1 MLKKTKITI
10 SQYKTDEIIILA
22 LAASI
27 FFTVYAVVAMM
38 IFVILYLL
46 RQNRLNN
53 ILASTPGSQYL
64 ILFCPLTLVVS
75 MIRDNPEG
83 VLLAYAFS
91 AFFLIALFIR
101 SVMTRPLFEALIAT
115 SCAASAFSFIV
126 IVFQRI
132 FCDDNPLYRAAS
144 SFMNANYYA
153 AATEVLILF
162 CFYKCFI
169 LPSAD
174 HKARRFYL
182 AALLWNVLGLYLS
195 DCRTAF
201 IALAVAVPVMLI
213 MNGQKKALACVLG
226 LEALILSAA
235 YIMPVF
241 FPRFGDTVSDL
252 ELRIGIWQ
260 TALLGIIRQPLFGWG
275 GDAYIRIFSRYGGPE
290 ATHAHNLLLDP
301 LLNYGLAGT
310 VLLGLYVRSNLRAI
324 RSMQLYKQDRPRYN
338 LVAAVITAVFIH
350 GITDIAMFSVQTG
363 LLLAIVLAVAGIN
376 ENQRQIIPHL
386 RKYPIWAEQP
396 LSLRVDHHRRPI

>member
-1 MLKKTKITI
+1 
-10 SQYKTDEIIILA
+10 
-22 LAASI
+22 
-27 FFTVYAVVAMM
+27 MM

-46 RQNRLNN
+46 RQNRLSN

-64 ILFCPLTLVVS
+64 ILFCPLTLIVS
-75 MIRDNPEG
+75 MVRDNPDG

-101 SVMTRPLFEALIAT
+101 SVMTRALFEGLIAT
-115 SCAASAFSFIV
+115 SCAASAFSFLV
-126 IVFQRI
+126 IVFQRL
-132 FCDDNPLYRAAS
+132 FCNDNPLYRASS

-174 HKARRFYL
+174 HQARKFYL

-201 IALAVAVPVMLI
+201 IALGIAIPVMLI
-213 MNGQKKALACVLG
+213 MNGQKKTLVFTLS
-226 LEALILSAA
+226 LEALVLIAVTFL
-235 YIMPVF
+235 PDL
-241 FPRFGDTVSDL
+241 FPRLSDTASDL
-252 ELRIGIWQ
+252 DLRIGIWQ
-260 TALLGIIRQPLFGWG
+260 TALLGIVRQPLFGWG
-275 GDAYIRIFSRYGGPE
+275 GDAYIQIFSRYGGPE
-290 ATHAHNLLLDP
+290 ATHAHNLFLDP
-301 LLNYGLAGT
+301 LLNYGIAGT

-324 RSMQLYKQDRPRYN
+324 RCMQLYKQDRPRYN
-338 LVAAVITAVFIH
+338 LVAAVLTAVFIH